1 MSPDTRRRSGKPLP
15 ALDGG
20 AAARAAIR
28 ARLAALPAD
37 TDELRAIQ
45 AALPV
50 VDLPPG
56 WLPALGRA
64 LGLTR
69 NDCIQI
75 RRIVKG
81 ISRIPTSGRLIQI
94 FS

>member
-1 MSPDTRRRSGKPLP
+1 MTDTRLRSGKPRP

-20 AAARAAIR
+20 AAATARIR
-28 ARLAALPAD
+28 ARLAELAPD
-37 TDELRAIQ
+37 TEEVRAVQ

-56 WLPALGRA
+56 WLPVLGRA

-69 NDCIQI
+69 PDCIQI
-75 RRIVKG
+75 GQVVSGKR
-81 ISRIPTSGRLIQI
+81 RIPTSGRVAAI